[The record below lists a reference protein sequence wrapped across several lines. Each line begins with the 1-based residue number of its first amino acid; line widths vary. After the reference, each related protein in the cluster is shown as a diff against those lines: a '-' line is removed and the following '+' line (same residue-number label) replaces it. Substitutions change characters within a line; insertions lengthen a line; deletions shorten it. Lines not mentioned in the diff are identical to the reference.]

1 MAWVRVTVVNVVK
14 VFKNPACILKV
25 EPAGFV
31 DSLHVYETE
40 ESRITASV
48 WLEQLEEWT
57 CG

>member
-1 MAWVRVTVVNVVK
+1 MWWK
-14 VFKNPACILKV
+14 CLNPACILKV
-25 EPAGFV
+25 EAAGFV

-48 WLEQLEEWT
+48 WPEQLEEWT